1 MNLYIYMYI
10 YIYIEGRMVGV
21 FTRLSLLNQFPQRR
35 QHIGVALAQAV
46 FFCFLFSCSNARILQ
61 KIKACKDKEKKAKAT
76 GASVLFRSFSFYFC
90 ILFLFTITNT
100 LDYMYS

>member
-46 FFCFLFSCSNARILQ
+46 FFLFF
-61 KIKACKDKEKKAKAT
+61 
-76 GASVLFRSFSFYFC
+76 V
-90 ILFLFTITNT
+90 
-100 LDYMYS
+100 